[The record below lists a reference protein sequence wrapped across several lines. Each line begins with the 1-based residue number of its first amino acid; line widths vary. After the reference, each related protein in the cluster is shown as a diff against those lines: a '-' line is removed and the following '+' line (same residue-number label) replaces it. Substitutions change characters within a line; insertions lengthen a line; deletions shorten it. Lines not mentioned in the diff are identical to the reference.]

1 MSNLGESHNAI
12 HNHHLSNRAE
22 LVKIRVN
29 TCIKDDKVKLTS
41 PNGIIVRGGEQA
53 PIADEDDRSGWLFK
67 KAASDTAKFNYY
79 FYGTGSHPFSLS
91 SLKNAF
97 MTCSVD
103 KYDNISSVP
112 FVVVYTKMDA
122 LTPNAGAWYKSKI
135 AYTISGTDK
144 IVAGEL
150 INLYCLENPKLD
162 NGLRD
167 IKLTNLITTGA
178 ADPSEEIFTISVHS
192 GSESLIN
199 TQILVQNVGYN
210 LNDEIKRNIKLIV

>member
-1 MSNLGESHNAI
+1 
-12 HNHHLSNRAE
+12 
-22 LVKIRVN
+22 
-29 TCIKDDKVKLTS
+29 
-41 PNGIIVRGGEQA
+41 
-53 PIADEDDRSGWLFK
+53 
-67 KAASDTAKFNYY
+67 
-79 FYGTGSHPFSLS
+79 
-91 SLKNAF
+91 
-97 MTCSVD
+97 MTCSID

-210 LNDEIKRNIKLIV
+210 LNDEIKRNIKLNV